1 MKMDEVITVFG
12 ILGLLAMGMIIG
24 IVLMEDDNDE

>member
-1 MKMDEVITVFG
+1 MDEVITVFG
-12 ILGLLAMGMIIG
+12 IIGLLTMGMIIG